1 MVLRKLLHRIVN
13 MCNPAWHALRGTL
26 MLSCTMVFCAFIIL
40 VEIGP
45 VSIDTYNLYLC
56 ARELATAPAG
66 LLLVAAIGTVCLEE
80 QAG

>member
-1 MVLRKLLHRIVN
+1 
-13 MCNPAWHALRGTL
+13 
-26 MLSCTMVFCAFIIL
+26 MVFCAFIIL